1 MIQSF
6 QKIVW
11 HHISENEFFP
21 STVWVL
27 GIKLR
32 SSSLVTSV
40 FPPLSH
46 LISLHN
52 LSKLNIH
59 IAVPIFS
66 SKELKGIGHIMLCLK
81 LSIKYCLGMR
91 GDACLH
97 SQYSRD

>member
-1 MIQSF
+1 MVHMWS
-6 QKIVW
+6 
-11 HHISENEFFP
+11 SEDTSVEHSS
-21 STVWVL
+21 STFSGVL